1 MSGFQ
6 VVVFLLVWFVPHS
19 KAHFIGVVASIGD
32 AFMSFHVC
40 DDFAFVL
47 MIQLKIARK
56 QWWSAGYALIANP
69 SPRIGFWAGG
79 FNCAAGTKLNLGSEN
94 IDEHVE
100 KRPLLRLRRAV
111 YVHWGIW
118 FRFKNFF
125 IYQYLCCDVKFM
137 SFHCECYLQLSVR
150 DACTEIWKETL

>member
-47 MIQLKIARK
+47 MIQLKTPRK

-79 FNCAAGTKLNLGSEN
+79 FNCAAGTKMNMLKKDRCFDFVAQSMYIEVYGLDSKTFLSINICVVMSSSCLFTANVICSCPCVMPAQKSER
-94 IDEHVE
+94 
-100 KRPLLRLRRAV
+100 KR
-111 YVHWGIW
+111 Y
-118 FRFKNFF
+118 
-125 IYQYLCCDVKFM
+125 
-137 SFHCECYLQLSVR
+137 SLS
-150 DACTEIWKETL
+150 